1 MICRRGLGI
10 LYIISPLKSPERL
23 KPASHC
29 LHWST
34 DCTRMMINIW
44 ISGGRCIFVCLFLAS
59 ALSPKRQSSHKLQR
73 RDPNAYWCLAV
84 RQGKQSFALSVTAE
98 CYIHSF
104 ALLYCQDINRIYFN
118 MSLLTAT
125 TLYLHVC
132 VNWRLLFARFWSS
145 YLPLP
150 WQQSQGLS
158 WRVSAAP

>member
-1 MICRRGLGI
+1 MICRRGPGI

-73 RDPNAYWCLAV
+73 SDLNAYWCLAG
-84 RQGKQSFALSVTAE
+84 RQGKQSFTLSVTAE

-104 ALLYCQDINRIYFN
+104 ALVYCQDINRIYFN

-158 WRVSAAP
+158 WWVSAAP